1 MKTIN
6 PEFEKERPVVKKTEI
21 DYAIKPKNMN
31 YTDKQ
36 LKAALAKLLP
46 KKTYFGINTGDLIW
60 STGEPVRETELLH
73 LCRLV
78 ELKLTSKE
86 YGVYSAEPYKLYS
99 GIDANTII
107 YLWFTMPWRERVVAL
122 AKVKGIEI

>member
-1 MKTIN
+1 
-6 PEFEKERPVVKKTEI
+6 
-21 DYAIKPKNMN
+21 MN
-31 YTDKQ
+31 YTNKQ
-36 LKAALAKLLP
+36 LKQALAKMLPEQIFLRETHEGDCYLLWRGKYSNP
-46 KKTYFGINTGDLIW
+46 HDM
-60 STGEPVRETELLH
+60 EVRETELLH

-86 YGVYSAEPYKLYS
+86 YGVYSAEPYKSYS